1 MTAVN
6 SNPTRISRRFAELRP
21 SGELG
26 IVAYITAG
34 DPSLDATHRFVLAL
48 AEAGA
53 DVVELGIPFSD
64 PLADGP
70 TIQRA
75 SERALKS
82 GTTVVTVLELVR
94 RIRQSSEVP
103 LVLFGYYNPVLQM
116 GLEKFAAA
124 ASDAGADGVLIT
136 DLTPEESDE
145 YRRILS
151 AHHLDTIF
159 LGAPT
164 STDARL
170 AAIAACSSGFLY
182 LISRTGVT
190 GAKDALPDDLP
201 SLVRRARA
209 VTKLPIAVGFGISL
223 PGHVSLLGGF
233 ADAAVVGSALVSEI
247 EQHTGPGMAPDATPQ
262 AGGGNVASSASGGK
276 AGASAA
282 AIDAAAAA
290 LAHRVR
296 ALKEAARR
304 GLSRREVSI
313 PRSEAAT

>member
-1 MTAVN
+1 MSIAAHN
-6 SNPTRISRRFAELRP
+6 QTRISARFAALREA
-21 SGELG
+21 GELG

-34 DPSLDATHRFVLAL
+34 DPSLDATHKFVLAL
-48 AEAGA
+48 ADAGA

-82 GTTVVTVLELVR
+82 GTNLTSVIGLVR
-94 RIRQSSEVP
+94 QIRQSSEVP
-103 LVLFGYYNPVLQM
+103 LVLFSYYNPVLQM
-116 GLEKFAAA
+116 GLDKFAVAA
-124 ASDAGADGVLIT
+124 AQAGADGVLIT

-145 YRRILS
+145 HRRILS

-164 STDARL
+164 STDERL
-170 AAIAACSSGFLY
+170 AKISAASSGFLY

-201 SLVRRARA
+201 ALLRRARH
-209 VTKLPIAVGFGISL
+209 VTQLPIAVGFGISL
-223 PGHVSLLGGF
+223 PGHVSLLGGL

-247 EQHTGPGMAPDATPQ
+247 ENGTAADHSP
-262 AGGGNVASSASGGK
+262 
-276 AGASAA
+276 A
-282 AIDAAAAA
+282 AIDRAAQGLSAKI
-290 LAHRVR
+290 RS
-296 ALKEAARR
+296 LKEAARH
-304 GLSRREVSI
+304 GLSRRE
-313 PRSEAAT
+313 AAP

>member
-1 MTAVN
+1 MAFVMASLGTQ
-6 SNPTRISRRFAELRP
+6 TRISRRFTELRA

-34 DPSLDATHRFVLAL
+34 DPSLDATLEFVRAL

-53 DVVELGIPFSD
+53 DVIELGVPFSD

-82 GTTVVTVLELVR
+82 GTTLAGVIDLVR
-94 RIRQSSEVP
+94 RIRESSQVP
-103 LVLFGYYNPVLQM
+103 LVLFSYYNPILQM
-116 GLEKFAAA
+116 GLEKFARA
-124 ASDAGADGVLIT
+124 ASTAGADGVLIT
-136 DLTPEESDE
+136 DLTPEEAAD
-145 YRRILS
+145 YRGVMA

-164 STDARL
+164 STDERL
-170 AAIAACSSGFLY
+170 AKIAACSSGFLY

-201 SLVRRARA
+201 SLLRRARA
-209 VTKLPIAVGFGISL
+209 VTHLPIAVGFGISL
-223 PGHVSLLGGF
+223 PGHVSVLGGL

-247 EQHTGPGMAPDATPQ
+247 ENAKSVEA
-262 AGGGNVASSASGGK
+262 
-276 AGASAA
+276 ASAA
-282 AIDAAAAA
+282 
-290 LAHRVR
+290 L
-296 ALKEAARR
+296 AARFRSLKQAATR
-304 GLSRREVSI
+304 GLSRREVA
-313 PRSEAAT
+313 P